1 MFCKTAFVQTAIV
14 LFFGI
19 LAASPIEAQTPT
31 ALDESDRA
39 VMGRLTT
46 LRDSFVNQIKAEGF
60 QPSLPAPTIVLDN
73 PPSFGD
79 YEDGKN
85 LLHIAAWSALT
96 SEEQARF
103 SRIAAM
109 LDQGQSG
116 EALFE
121 DSVHHWVFVHEL
133 GHWWQACQGKL
144 AENHYSVEY
153 GANRVAA
160 AYWRLKDPGLMDRTA
175 KRMSTL
181 MVAAP
186 DPVPEGQ
193 NKKSFFNEN
202 YEKLGPTPAYRW
214 FQEGMVL
221 AVQAEKPLPSFLQA
235 LQHPTYP

>member
-1 MFCKTAFVQTAIV
+1 MFCKIILVLTVIV
-14 LFFGI
+14 SFFGS
-19 LAASPIEAQTPT
+19 LAAIPVRGQAPT

-39 VMGRLTT
+39 VMERLTA
-46 LRDSFVNQIKAEGF
+46 LRDSFVSQIKAEGF
-60 QPSLPAPTIVLDN
+60 QPGLPAPTIVLDN

-96 SEEQARF
+96 PEEQARF

-109 LDQGQSG
+109 LGQGQSG

-121 DSVHHWVFVHEL
+121 DGIHHWVFVHEL

-144 AENHYSVEY
+144 AESHYSVEY

-175 KRMSTL
+175 KRMATL

-193 NKKSFFNEN
+193 NEQSFFNEN

-214 FQEGMVL
+214 FQEKMVF
-221 AVQAEKPLPSFLQA
+221 AVQAEKPLPSFQQA

>member
-1 MFCKTAFVQTAIV
+1 MLCKTFLALTVIV
-14 LFFGI
+14 SFLRMLGAVPTKAH
-19 LAASPIEAQTPT
+19 AAT

-39 VMGRLTT
+39 VMERLTT

-60 QPSLPAPTIVLDN
+60 QPSRPAPTIVLDN
-73 PPSFGD
+73 PPSFGN
-79 YEDGKN
+79 YEDSKN

-96 SEEQARF
+96 PEEQARF
-103 SRIAAM
+103 SRVAVM
-109 LDQGQSG
+109 LGEGQSG

-121 DSVHHWVFVHEL
+121 DGVHHWVFVHEL

-144 AENHYSVEY
+144 VGNHHSVEY

-160 AYWRLKDPGLMDRTA
+160 AYWRLKNPELMKRTA

-181 MVAAP
+181 MDAAP
-186 DPVPEGQ
+186 NPVPEGQ
-193 NKKSFFNEN
+193 NEQSFFNEN

-214 FQEGMVL
+214 FQEEMVL